1 MKIIGFSD
9 IITNSSSE
17 VFTIYTEEG
26 LEQIKKIVDA
36 VLKVGGSELTF
47 DDLFTIELYFDEDWA
62 WDEYLDE
69 HPDAIRENVSTEEL
83 LQFCED
89 HDNECYED
97 NTLIDGFS
105 IVAKDKKNTEA
116 AQLLNGIDRIFDHE
130 ERYC

>member
-9 IITNSSSE
+9 VITNSSSE

-47 DDLFTIELYFDEDWA
+47 DDLFTIELCFDEDFA

-69 HPDAIRENVSTEEL
+69 HPDASRESVSTEEL
-83 LQFCED
+83 LQFCKD
-89 HDNECYED
+89 HDNECYEGS
-97 NTLIDGFS
+97 TLIDGFS

-116 AQLLNGIDRIFDHE
+116 AQLLNSIDCIFDHE